1 MNIAASFRFLLRN
14 EGCGPLLRTI
24 GFCTFVTWL
33 EVSNTNSGCSETKL
47 FLEYFRKSPKSQ
59 WSTLPFMEK
68 VLTLNL
74 QWPFS
79 LILSCSNPP
88 RCSPIYVGW
97 KTNVACSLIP
107 SKRYE
112 RISAY
117 LIYVKILEPFLTPNY
132 HPFKPYQ
139 VPECTLLLP
148 KETTLGL
155 FTGKSFFHRPKKPV
169 RFVGLI
175 WFTDLIFPSFL
186 APLIEA
192 LSPP

>member
-1 MNIAASFRFLLRN
+1 MALMPEKTI
-14 EGCGPLLRTI
+14 RTGLPQI
-24 GFCTFVTWL
+24 VH
-33 EVSNTNSGCSETKL
+33 
-47 FLEYFRKSPKSQ
+47 R
-59 WSTLPFMEK
+59 STPVK
-68 VLTLNL
+68 
-74 QWPFS
+74 
-79 LILSCSNPP
+79 
-88 RCSPIYVGW
+88 RIYIMLG
-97 KTNVACSLIP
+97 IP

-169 RFVGLI
+169 LFVELI